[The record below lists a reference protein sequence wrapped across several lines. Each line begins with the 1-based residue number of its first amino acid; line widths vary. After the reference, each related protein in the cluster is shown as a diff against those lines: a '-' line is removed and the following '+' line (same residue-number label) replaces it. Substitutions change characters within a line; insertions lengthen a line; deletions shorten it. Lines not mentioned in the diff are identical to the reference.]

1 MKNKTLEKIYWDVSQ
16 PGSLSGLENFF
27 RVLKQKKNT
36 NKKERSKTMVSNTGS
51 IHKTPSFNE
60 KVSQK

>member
-16 PGSLSGLENFF
+16 SGLENFF